1 MIDVYGDG
9 SLLYTLEAQNSNQ
22 NQLTTSNQVSGNVSR
37 FNGNYNILDADGN
50 QVGTLGGNLFLSSDG
65 AFVVNENKVVD
76 EQSNGGFVLDDL
88 AVCYL
93 HGTRIMTSRGDVRVE
108 DLREGDLVVCRFGG
122 LRPVRWIAR
131 QTLSG
136 LRARGQEAIRFASG
150 SIGENTPREPLLVSP
165 GHSMLIGETLVL
177 ASDLVNGI
185 TITREKARTK
195 WEYYQI
201 DLGVHDLV
209 LAEGSWSE
217 SFADCR
223 DFRDRFDNVE
233 EYRALFPDEV
243 APETPRLCAPRPAGG
258 AAFHAA
264 LEHTAR
270 LALAARRPAVEGKLE
285 GMIEGLA
292 APCHVTG
299 WAMDSNRRGQP
310 MALEILLDDE
320 VIGTTIACIPRKG
333 KAHQGRM
340 GFVFPGNLVLTV
352 AQLQRLVVRRATDGQ
367 ALAPVASTNPGPM
380 HGHIDLIAAAGRI
393 EGWARDKSNPDHPV
407 LLEIVIGNEV
417 LGTVLA
423 CLPRADLAKVDFG
436 DAAFSFE
443 ARRALSAEEMA
454 MVELRRAS
462 DGSVLKR
469 SSGTR
474 LIDGQSDRTHA
485 A

>member
-1 MIDVYGDG
+1 MSTDSVASGTIQQQDGSSVISVDALPIDDFLNGLSLDSSNALLHMTIDDSYIVTDEDLDGDGVNDSYVPNNTPLSSLVIDVYGDG
-9 SLLYTLEAQNSNQ
+9 SLLYTLEAQNPNQ
-22 NQLTTSNQVSGNVSR
+22 NQLSTDNQVSGNVSR
-37 FNGNYNILDADGN
+37 FNGNYNILDSEGN

-65 AFVVNENKVVD
+65 DFAVDENKVVD

-209 LAEGSWSE
+209 LAEGTWSE

-258 AAFHAA
+258 AAFHTA
-264 LEHTAR
+264 LEHTVF
-270 LALAARRPAVEGKLE
+270 RRV
-285 GMIEGLA
+285 
-292 APCHVTG
+292 
-299 WAMDSNRRGQP
+299 
-310 MALEILLDDE
+310 IL
-320 VIGTTIACIPRKG
+320 TP
-333 KAHQGRM
+333 
-340 GFVFPGNLVLTV
+340 
-352 AQLQRLVVRRATDGQ
+352 
-367 ALAPVASTNPGPM
+367 
-380 HGHIDLIAAAGRI
+380 
-393 EGWARDKSNPDHPV
+393 
-407 LLEIVIGNEV
+407 
-417 LGTVLA
+417 
-423 CLPRADLAKVDFG
+423 
-436 DAAFSFE
+436 
-443 ARRALSAEEMA
+443 
-454 MVELRRAS
+454 
-462 DGSVLKR
+462 
-469 SSGTR
+469 
-474 LIDGQSDRTHA
+474 
-485 A
+485 